1 MACLEIIEIR
11 AVGSNRELLES
22 QLQFLSKELNQH
34 KDLQAVKVYKR
45 VMLETDFSIHLFH
58 NSEKADS
65 GCISICTQL
74 IPSLKDF
81 GLVNHTIWIDNLKG
95 DN

>member
-1 MACLEIIEIR
+1 MAYLEIIEIR
-11 AVGSNRELLES
+11 AVRSNRELLES
-22 QLQFLSKELNQH
+22 QLQLLSKELNQH
-34 KDLQAVKVYKR
+34 KDLQAVKVYKS
-45 VMLETDFSIHLFH
+45 VMLETDFSMHLFH

-65 GCISICTQL
+65 SCSSICTQL

-81 GLVNHTIWIDNLKG
+81 GLVNHTIWIDNSKG